1 MPETPSK
8 DLRYAENL
16 RREGKFQEALN
27 VINNIEKK
35 RTFTPKDQLSLLIL
49 KGKIY
54 TLFQNYT
61 ESIKVGETTYKLS
74 QGLEQ
79 IPDIIMSL
87 LFKANCVFLG
97 QADQAMEHLLEA
109 EELLNTLSDVSPTFI
124 SRQKGNILF
133 RKSWAFFYQNDY
145 KNALET
151 AKNCLE
157 IYEKFNKKTEIAYTL
172 QIIGFIY
179 ETQVQYEIALEYALK
194 SLKLFEEVGDPIG
207 TATTL
212 LLIGRIYYLT
222 GEVNKAL
229 TFCKKSLSTGLIS
242 ELDKTSAYTYIG
254 LIYNTKGELERALRY
269 FKRGF
274 SLAEKNNFYG
284 AFVNL
289 QILIGAIYIQKRE
302 YKLALEYLKPGLTLS
317 KNTNNILGIGLSL
330 AYQGLIYYEQDSK
343 SELQEIIDQLKEFS
357 EKYNDRFLIAEYNMA
372 KAMMLQRSNRSRD
385 RAEAEKL
392 LKQTVKN
399 PASPDLYVFS
409 LANLCEFYLEEL
421 KLFNESDILEEIHP
435 LITQLLAFSKE
446 QKSYGTLATAK
457 LAEAK
462 VKLIQMDF
470 NGTKKLL
477 TEAQKI
483 ADLHGYTLMAQKIS
497 SEHDNLLDQIKS
509 WEEFKERNAPIEERL
524 ELASIEGVI
533 ERLQGKRT
541 IDPPEIIEE
550 TPILLLIMDESG
562 NTFFNHS
569 FIENWDFHDL
579 FSAFMSAFNTFS
591 GEIFS
596 KSIDRIKIGEN
607 TILINPIES
616 FLACYVIKG
625 QSYPAQQKLNR
636 FTDALKNNAEIW
648 DTLNKAVRTSEMLEL
663 NKPASLGVVI
673 NDIFA

>member
-1 MPETPSK
+1 MPETPPK
-8 DLRYAENL
+8 DLRYAEDL

-54 TLFQNYT
+54 TLFQNYI

-151 AKNCLE
+151 AKICLE

-179 ETQVQYEIALEYALK
+179 ETQVQYEIALEHALK

-330 AYQGLIYYEQDSK
+330 AYQGLICYEQDSK

-392 LKQTVKN
+392 LKQAVKN
-399 PASPDLYVFS
+399 PSSPDIYIFS

-421 KLFNESDILEEIHP
+421 KLFNEPNILEEIHP
-435 LITQLLAFSKE
+435 LITQLLEFSNE
-446 QKSYGTLATAK
+446 QNSYGTLATAK

-483 ADLHGYTLMAQKIS
+483 AELHGYKLLAQKIS

-524 ELASIEGVI
+524 ELASIQGVI
-533 ERLQGKRT
+533 ERLQGKRA
-541 IDPPEIIEE
+541 IDPPEIVEE
-550 TPILLLIMDESG
+550 IPILLLIMDESG

-663 NKPASLGVVI
+663 NKPTSLGVVI

>member
-1 MPETPSK
+1 
-8 DLRYAENL
+8 
-16 RREGKFQEALN
+16 
-27 VINNIEKK
+27 
-35 RTFTPKDQLSLLIL
+35 
-49 KGKIY
+49 
-54 TLFQNYT
+54 
-61 ESIKVGETTYKLS
+61 
-74 QGLEQ
+74 
-79 IPDIIMSL
+79 
-87 LFKANCVFLG
+87 
-97 QADQAMEHLLEA
+97 
-109 EELLNTLSDVSPTFI
+109 TFI

-151 AKNCLE
+151 AKKCLE

-179 ETQVQYEIALEYALK
+179 EAQVQHEIALEYALK

-212 LLIGRIYYLT
+212 LLIGRIYYLI

-229 TFCKKSLSTGLIS
+229 SFCKKSLSTGLIS
-242 ELDKTSAYTYIG
+242 ELDKTSACTYIG

-274 SLAEKNNFYG
+274 SLAEKNSFYG

-357 EKYNDRFLIAEYNMA
+357 EEYNDRFLIAGYNMA
-372 KAMMLQRSNRSRD
+372 KAMMLQKSHRSRD

-399 PASPDLYVFS
+399 PYSPDLYVFS

-421 KLFNESDILEEIHP
+421 KLFNEPDILEEIHP

-483 ADLHGYTLMAQKIS
+483 AELHGYTLMAQKIS

-509 WEEFKERNAPIEERL
+509 WDELKERDASIEERIKM
-524 ELASIEGVI
+524 ASINGVI
-533 ERLQGKRT
+533 ERLQGKRA
-541 IDPPEIIEE
+541 IDPPELVEE
-550 TPILLLIMDESG
+550 EPLLLLIMDRSG
-562 NTFFNHS
+562 VSYFNYS
-569 FIENWDFHDL
+569 FRENWDIDWL
-579 FSAFMSAFNTFS
+579 FSSFMSAFDTFS
-591 GEIFS
+591 SEVFS
-596 KSIDRIKIGEN
+596 ESIDRIKIGEN
-607 TILINPIES
+607 LILINPVES
-616 FLACYVIKG
+616 FLVCYVIKG
-625 QSYPAQQKLNR
+625 QSYPGLQKLNR
-636 FTDALKNNAEIW
+636 FSKAIKENTEIW
-648 DTLNKAVRTSEMLEL
+648 EMLNRAVKTGEVLEL
-663 NKPASLGVVI
+663 DKPQSLGNVV
-673 NDIFA
+673 NKIFTNELSAVH